1 MKAEYRENREGSEN
15 CYVAM
20 QFQVF
25 VNAFSSDQLITKRV
39 LY

>member
-1 MKAEYRENREGSEN
+1 MKAEYTKTTEREVRTI
-15 CYVAM
+15 

-25 VNAFSSDQLITKRV
+25 VNAFLSDQLITKTV